1 MTHNQQCTCKQII
14 FNAQEKSLSLSLN
27 SKHALMHSKHNHG
40 VCHLSHT
47 SGVPSKVPTE
57 RDVVKIP
64 FISTSFIHYTD
75 YWLLLFREASF
86 CYFPAFTDKKKQEKK
101 KKNKTHFSIVDSI
114 FHFSDALSCVM
125 WLRAFDTNTHTHTR
139 LCVELLFSHTKRD
152 DSPSCRMQPRARKD
166 SEQKGGSG
174 EEGRTHFGLSCTL
187 SLYGWGQSKMHRE
200 LLDFAASKC
209 WEVFW
214 LFGVKMLYF

>member
-1 MTHNQQCTCKQII
+1 MRESQSFRKIGNKCFQKKTKCTCKQII

-57 RDVVKIP
+57 RNVRRKFLSFQP
-64 FISTSFIHYTD
+64 ASSTTLTTGY
-75 YWLLLFREASF
+75 
-86 CYFPAFTDKKKQEKK
+86 YFSEKLHFATFQHLPTKKKQEKK

-125 WLRAFDTNTHTHTR
+125 WLRAFDTNTHTHTHV
-139 LCVELLFSHTKRD
+139 CVQNCSSHILSGMILQVAGCNHVQERI
-152 DSPSCRMQPRARKD
+152 PSKKVGVGK
-166 SEQKGGSG
+166 KGG
-174 EEGRTHFGLSCTL
+174 LTL
-187 SLYGWGQSKMHRE
+187 
-200 LLDFAASKC
+200 D
-209 WEVFW
+209 
-214 LFGVKMLYF
+214 